1 MTSGQEYER
10 YQDSVESSSGS
21 GSDGRTRPLPAGYG
35 PPAYGAAGFGPPGI
49 RASSADRD
57 RVLDLLQGAYGEGR
71 LTKDEFDARCA
82 QVMESK
88 TYGEL
93 APIAADLP
101 GGAPVP
107 AMSPYSAA
115 PYSPGP
121 HAPGLP
127 APYPPGGLYPP
138 VPTSGMAIG
147 SLACGV
153 AELFTGGLSAIP
165 AIILGHMARGE
176 IRRHGYRGDGMA
188 MTGLVLGYLGIAFW
202 VLIIF
207 ALVAF
212 AASGGPVGPTG

>member
-1 MTSGQEYER
+1 M
-10 YQDSVESSSGS
+10 
-21 GSDGRTRPLPAGYG
+21 
-35 PPAYGAAGFGPPGI
+35 

-57 RVLDLLQGAYGEGR
+57 RVIDLLQGAYGEGR

-121 HAPGLP
+121 FG
-127 APYPPGGLYPP
+127 PYPLGAAYPP

-176 IRRHGYRGDGMA
+176 IRRHGYRGGGMA
-188 MTGLVLGYLGIAFW
+188 TTGLVLGYLGIAFW

-207 ALVAF
+207 ALAVL
-212 AASGGPVGPTG
+212 AASGGPGGPGGPVGPTG

>member
-1 MTSGQEYER
+1 M
-10 YQDSVESSSGS
+10 
-21 GSDGRTRPLPAGYG
+21 P
-35 PPAYGAAGFGPPGI
+35 GFGPPGI
-49 RASSADRD
+49 RASTADRD

-82 QVMESK
+82 QAMESK

-101 GGAPVP
+101 GGVPV
-107 AMSPYSAA
+107 MSPYSAA

-121 HAPGLP
+121 AST
-127 APYPPGGLYPP
+127 YPPGGLYPP

-176 IRRHGYRGDGMA
+176 IRRHGYRGGGMA

-202 VLIIF
+202 VLIVF
-207 ALVAF
+207 TLVAF
-212 AASGGPVGPTG
+212 AASGVPAGPTG